1 MKNEVNILVL
11 DDEQVIR
18 ETLGIILEEEGYDV
32 ITAET
37 GKEAI
42 EEAKKVTLNVAIVD
56 FKLPDMD
63 GLVVI
68 NALKESNPDLCA
80 LMITAYGTM
89 ETTIKALEAGAYDF
103 ILKPFDPEYIKS
115 VIRRGLEKQRLI
127 AERDE
132 LLKSCQN
139 ERVKLGIILQI
150 GQAMNAILNL
160 NELANFVVNK
170 VTEVARAEKG
180 SLMLIDKSN
189 GKLYIKSA
197 KGLAPEIVEKT
208 QIKIGEGIAGW
219 VASKETPLLVTD
231 IENDPRTLQEN
242 RPAYKTRSFLSLPLK
257 VKDKLI
263 GVFNLADKVSGELF
277 TEDDLRFLTVIVYQ
291 AAIQIENIEL
301 YEEEKRLAITDSVT
315 SVFNH
320 RYFQER
326 LTDEINRAER
336 YPHPLS
342 LMMVDIDSFKSYND
356 KYGHQMGDFIL
367 REIAQ
372 AMKINVRKVD
382 IISRYGGEEFT
393 IILPETNAEQAYIVA
408 EKIRKKIETVG
419 LTISIG
425 IAEYRKTM
433 GKDELIKEADE
444 ALYQAKR
451 EGKNKTYIFVE
462 SGE

>member
-18 ETLGIILEEEGYDV
+18 ETLAAILEEEGYNV

-80 LMITAYGTM
+80 LIITAYGTM
-89 ETTIKALEAGAYDF
+89 EMTIKALESGVYDF
-103 ILKPFDPEYIKS
+103 IPKPFDPEYIKS

-139 ERVKLGIILQI
+139 ERVKLEIILQI

-170 VTEVARAEKG
+170 VTEVAGAEKG

-197 KGLAPEIVEKT
+197 KRLAPEIVEKT

-242 RPAYKTRSFLSLPLK
+242 RPAYKTKSFLSLPLK

-263 GVFNLADKVSGELF
+263 GVFNIADKVSNEVF
-277 TEDDLRFLTVIVYQ
+277 TEDDLRFLSVIVHQ

-301 YEEEKRLAITDSVT
+301 YEEEKRLAITDPVT
-315 SVFNH
+315 GVFNH